1 MKIVKFE
8 NGKYA
13 VRKWFLWYSYA
24 DADDF
29 ERWGW
34 WFSWQKSHAY
44 IDDLNK
50 AKKHYEL
57 ILSAKGHGKVID
69 T

>member
-1 MKIVKFE
+1 MKIVKFK

-13 VRKWFLWYSYA
+13 IRKWFLIYFYA

-34 WFSWQKSHAY
+34 WCGCSKSHAY
-44 IDDLNK
+44 IADLDG
-50 AKKHYEL
+50 AKKHYAHVT
-57 ILSAKGHGKVID
+57 SAKSNGEIID

>member
-1 MKIVKFE
+1 MKIVKFK

-13 VRKWFLWYSYA
+13 IRKWFLIYFYA

-34 WFSWQKSHAY
+34 WLRHDKYHAY
-44 IDDLNK
+44 IDDLDG
-50 AKKHYEL
+50 AKNHYAHVTSSKSNGE
-57 ILSAKGHGKVID
+57 IIE

>member
-1 MKIVKFE
+1 MKIVKFK

-13 VRKWFLWYSYA
+13 IRRWFFIYSYA
-24 DADDF
+24 DANDF

-34 WFSWQKSHAY
+34 WYGHNKHHAY
-44 IDDLNK
+44 IDDLDS
-50 AKKHYEL
+50 AKKHYL
-57 ILSAKGHGKVID
+57 NVASAKSNGEIVD